1 MFYLICIRRKVS
13 GAESLAL
20 SVKIF
25 VVVFRSRLTKKL
37 LKGSPRYELHDDEN
51 WICKNKDIN
60 QDLFLIGHEF

>member
-1 MFYLICIRRKVS
+1 MFYLICVRRKVS

-20 SVKIF
+20 SVKVF

-37 LKGSPRYELHDDEN
+37 LKGSAGNELHDDEN

-60 QDLFLIGHEF
+60 QDLFFYGT